1 VNPSRIL
8 ILVLLLLVLRLE
20 RASAQEASSSPS
32 PSAEAGEEVKE
43 RKRRRA
49 PEEKASYA
57 RSRFSADRSEA
68 EADHRA
74 LLLTAGVDKTVD
86 LEQTLTL
93 TGDMSQK
100 VLIGN
105 LNVVKVLPVLI
116 GNKKQLIFKPEAVGE
131 TNVTIRDDSGQV
143 RLIFEVIVAQANQI
157 RNLERLRENLKEVE
171 GISINIEERNIVLR
185 GEVLT
190 TADFSLVNN
199 ELAGELYGKEVVN
212 KVRMSPVTLNFLAK
226 RIEQD
231 VQVFAPTVRATV
243 INGKIILDGTVESE
257 GIKQRA
263 YNRAYFYL
271 PMVRFKDNVGTDQ
284 NVIEMEQDKK
294 TFILQSDITV
304 QAPPPKRES
313 KLVRMTVYFV
323 ELGKDFL
330 KQFGFKWQPGF
341 ASDPSISIGTTASG
355 GVGTSGGGFSFSG
368 TLTSLFPTIN
378 SPPSNASYG
387 RIMKSAT
394 IVVKNKE
401 EGEVRD
407 QVQVPTQS
415 LGQGGTQGNGQPV
428 QVGFHIKMTPT
439 ILEGQD
445 VDVNIDIEQSNQ
457 VGKGANGT
465 PVTANHKVKTRLY
478 LKSGETAALTAV
490 NKTDVAT
497 SFNRDDAAPGA
508 FQQSAGAAQT
518 KPLFSFQR
526 SKNMSKARGQF
537 VIFVNPQIIDSA
549 SEGTEDLKKN
559 FRMTSSS
566 R

>member
-1 VNPSRIL
+1 MLKASVW
-8 ILVLLLLVLRLE
+8 LLLSLISIPLE
-20 RASAQEASSSPS
+20 TQAQQEAASPT
-32 PSAEAGEEVKE
+32 PAEGEVEERKE

-49 PEEKASYA
+49 PEEKASYT
-57 RSRFSADRSEA
+57 RSRYSADRSEA
-68 EADHRA
+68 EADRRA
-74 LLLTAGVDKTVD
+74 LLLTAGVDKTID
-86 LEQTLTL
+86 LEASLKI
-93 TGDMSQK
+93 TGDATQR
-100 VLIGN
+100 VLVGN
-105 LNVVKVLPVLI
+105 LSVVNVLPVLV
-116 GNKKQLIFKPEAVGE
+116 GDRKQLIFKPAAVGE
-131 TNVTIRDDSGQV
+131 TNVTIRDDSGNV

-171 GISINIEERNIVLR
+171 GITINIEEKNIVLR

-190 TADFSLVNN
+190 TADFSTVNN
-199 ELAGELYGKEVVN
+199 ELAGELYGKEVIN
-212 KVRMSPVTLNFLAK
+212 KVKMSPVTLNFLAK

-231 VQVFAPTVRATV
+231 IQVFAPTVRASV
-243 INGKIILDGTVESE
+243 INGKIILEGTVDSE
-257 GIKQRA
+257 GAKQRA
-263 YNRAYFYL
+263 YNRAYYYL
-271 PMVRFKDNVGTDQ
+271 PMVRFKENVGNDQ

-330 KQFGFKWQPGF
+330 KAFGFKWQPGF
-341 ASDPSISIGTTASG
+341 ASDPSISVGTTATG
-355 GVGTSGGGFSFSG
+355 GVGTNGGGFTFSG
-368 TLTSLFPTIN
+368 TLTSLFPTIS

-394 IVVKNKE
+394 IIVKNKE

-415 LGQGGTQGNGQPV
+415 LGQGGTQGNGQAVP
-428 QVGFHIKMTPT
+428 VGFHIKMTPT
-439 ILEGQD
+439 ILDGQD
-445 VDVNIDIEQSNQ
+445 VDVNVDIEQSNQ
-457 VGKGANGT
+457 VGKGVGGT
-465 PVTANHKVKTRLY
+465 PIVASHKVKTRLY

-490 NKTDVAT
+490 NKQDVAT

-508 FQQSAGAAQT
+508 FQQTQGGAQT

-526 SKNMSKARGQF
+526 SKNMSKSRGQF
-537 VIFVNPQIIDSA
+537 VIFVNPQIIDNA

-559 FRMTSSS
+559 FRMTSST

>member
-1 VNPSRIL
+1 MGLRAAGA
-8 ILVLLLLVLRLE
+8 VLLMTMFF
-20 RASAQEASSSPS
+20 ASAWAQQPAASPGEV
-32 PSAEAGEEVKE
+32 PAPAEEVKE

-49 PEEKASYA
+49 PEEKANYA
-57 RSRFSADRSEA
+57 RSRYSADRSEA
-68 EADHRA
+68 EADRRS

-86 LEQTLTL
+86 LEPGLII
-93 TGDMSQK
+93 TGDTVQK
-100 VLIGN
+100 VVIGN
-105 LNVVKVLPVLI
+105 MNVVKVVPVLI
-116 GNKKQLIFKPEAVGE
+116 GSRKQLIFKPENIGE
-131 TNVTIRDDSGQV
+131 TNVTVRDDQGNV

-171 GISINIEERNIVLR
+171 GITINIEEKNIVLR

-190 TADFSLVNN
+190 TADFSTVNN
-199 ELAGELYGKEVVN
+199 ELSGDLYGKEVVN
-212 KVRMSPVTLNFLAK
+212 KVKMSPVTLNFLAK
-226 RIEQD
+226 RIELD
-231 VQVFAPTVRATV
+231 LQVFAPTVRAAV
-243 INGKIILDGTVESE
+243 INGKIILEGTVESE

-263 YNRAYFYL
+263 YNRAYYYL
-271 PMVRFKDNVGTDQ
+271 PMVRFKENVGTDQ

-341 ASDPSISIGTTASG
+341 ASDPSISVGTTPTG
-355 GVGTSGGGFSFSG
+355 GVGTSNGGGFTFSG

-394 IVVKNKE
+394 IVVKNRE

-407 QVQVPTQS
+407 QVQIPTQS

-428 QVGFHIKMTPT
+428 QVGFHIKMTPS

-445 VDVNIDIEQSNQ
+445 VDVNLDIEQSNQ
-457 VGKGANGT
+457 IGKGSNGT
-465 PVTANHKVKTRLY
+465 PVTANHKVKTRIY
-478 LKSGETAALTAV
+478 LKSGETAAVTAV
-490 NKTDVAT
+490 NKQDIAT

-508 FQQSAGAAQT
+508 FQQQQGGAQT

-526 SKNMSKARGQF
+526 SKNMSKSRGQF
-537 VIFVNPQIIDSA
+537 VIFVNPQIIDNA

-559 FRMTSSS
+559 FRMTSST